1 MASEGRAA
9 ARAQAS
15 TAASPPFLLAP
26 TASATAPSSPSS
38 LHLIS
43 LPPHERSNCHRLL
56 APVVRASSRIS
67 SAHVLCSFDDEAH
80 EAPSRLRFWPCFRSL
95 PPLAISRPRR
105 PHRPHRLVSSRA
117 PRLSPRAGGCMAADA
132 GATAG
137 AAAGAAAA
145 GVAAAR
151 AAVAAAAAE
160 ALVRAATR
168 GSSCARACGGVFA
181 CDAAINY
188 LRHRSSLAAPASR
201 LSAAATRR
209 PMVRPIGDLMQQFSY
224 VLSALVSCV
233 AWYCIWYVVCVS
245 ARICA
250 SRVKTPHLAAPA

>member
-9 ARAQAS
+9 APAQAS
-15 TAASPPFLLAP
+15 TAASPPLFLAP

-43 LPPHERSNCHRLL
+43 LPPHERSSRHRLL
-56 APVVRASSRIS
+56 AAVDRASSRIS
-67 SAHVLCSFDDEAH
+67 SAHVACRIGDEAH
-80 EAPSRLRFWPCFRSL
+80 EAPSGLRFWPFSRSL
-95 PPLAISRPRR
+95 PPLSYFAPRPGLAALTALTAAS
-105 PHRPHRLVSSRA
+105 HLALLVSRA
-117 PRLSPRAGGCMAADA
+117 DGCMAADA

-137 AAAGAAAA
+137 AAAGA
-145 GVAAAR
+145 AAAR

-188 LRHRSSLAAPASR
+188 LRHRYSLAAPASR
-201 LSAAATRR
+201 RSAAA
-209 PMVRPIGDLMQQFSY
+209 
-224 VLSALVSCV
+224 
-233 AWYCIWYVVCVS
+233 
-245 ARICA
+245 
-250 SRVKTPHLAAPA
+250 

>member
-105 PHRPHRLVSSRA
+105 PHRPHRRVSSRA

-233 AWYCIWYVVCVS
+233 AWYCIQ
-245 ARICA
+245 
-250 SRVKTPHLAAPA
+250 